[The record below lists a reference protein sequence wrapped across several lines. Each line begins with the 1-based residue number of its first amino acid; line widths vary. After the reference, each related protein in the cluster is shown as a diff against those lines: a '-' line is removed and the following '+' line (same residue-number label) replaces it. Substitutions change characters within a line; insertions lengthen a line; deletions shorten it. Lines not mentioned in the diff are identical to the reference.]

1 MVEASRITLG
11 IIPSEAITM
20 FWKFDLNTASHV
32 DKLLDKEHVTL
43 QELMD
48 EDDILQECKA
58 QNRKLLDFLCR
69 QQCMEQLVSL
79 ITQDPPLDMEE
90 KVRFKYPNTACE
102 LLTCDVPQISD
113 RLGGDESLLSLLY
126 DFLDREPPL
135 NPLLA
140 SFFSKTI
147 GNLIA
152 RKTEQVI
159 MFLKKKDKFISLVLT
174 HIGTSA
180 LMDLL
185 LRLVSC
191 VEPAGLRQEVL
202 HWLNEEKIIQR
213 LVELIHPS
221 QDEDRQSNA
230 SQTLCDIIRLGRDQS
245 NQLQE
250 APESD
255 PLLTV
260 LESVTDRQG
269 CVEQLLKNMFDGDQT
284 ESCLVSG
291 TQVLLTLL
299 ETRRAGTEGL
309 VDSFSQGLER
319 SYTVSS
325 SVLHGIEPR
334 LKDFHQLLLSPPK
347 KKAILTTIGVLE
359 EPLGNARLHGAR
371 LMAALLHTNTPSINQ
386 ELCRLNTMDLL
397 LDLFFKYTWNN
408 FLHFQVELCIAAI
421 LSHAA
426 REERA
431 EAGGPESR
439 VEPPHGNG
447 NGNRSTEAPPAAAPP
462 ENIMVTHLFQKCCLV
477 QRILEAWE
485 ANDRTQA
492 AGGMRRGNM
501 GHLTR
506 IANAVV
512 QNLERGPMQTHI
524 SEVIRD
530 CRGRWESFVEETL
543 TETNRKNTVDLV
555 STHHLPS
562 SSEDED
568 IEGAFP
574 NELSLQQAFSEY
586 QIQQMTANFV
596 DQFGFN
602 DEEFADQD
610 DNIKNVTWCPPGN
623 SKCPLAA
630 RGHPDPLSS
639 SSGTSATQLSSLLC
653 SAPFDRVAEINF
665 NIDADE
671 DSPSTALFEACCSDR
686 IQPFDD
692 EEEDDIWQGKEVHCA
707 TRGTARA
714 RFGAPHVS
722 ESHSI
727 DLEHRGRNGKTGSET
742 DRDTSR
748 EGTPPAPVKNEV
760 LPMEGESEGT
770 AWMAVFDEPG
780 NITAAT
786 PRVAKDPSTALFE
799 ACCSDRIQP
808 FDDEE
813 EDDIWQGKEVH
824 CATRGTARARFGA
837 PHVSESHSIDLEH
850 RGRNG
855 KTGSETDRDTSREGT
870 PPAPV
875 KNEVL
880 PMEGESEG
888 TAWMAV
894 FDEPGN
900 ITAATPRVAK
910 DVGSSVWAASA
921 TAPEEKG
928 WAKFTDFQPFCCS
941 ESRPRCSSPVDIERS
956 HAEDGQSQGSEKAFG
971 PASPCAWNVCVTRKA
986 PLVASDSSSSGGSD
1000 SEEDEQKAASTLE
1013 AVSRGPGRET
1023 PLLPR
1028 TVEAVVGRA
1037 DHTDSR
1043 QPDPVCPAPAEVNT
1057 ALAMATTTTLSKAGS
1072 PVPAAS
1078 AMAVEVPP
1086 GPIMAVTTAAPA
1098 IVAGPGPGDSD
1109 KGQALEHQP
1118 G

>member
-1 MVEASRITLG
+1 
-11 IIPSEAITM
+11 M
-20 FWKFDLNTASHV
+20 FWKFDLNTTSHV

-58 QNRKLLDFLCR
+58 QNQKLLDFLCR
-69 QQCMEQLVSL
+69 QQCMEELVSL

-90 KVRFKYPNTACE
+90 K
-102 LLTCDVPQISD
+102 ISD
-113 RLGGDESLLSLLY
+113 RLGEDESLLNLLY
-126 DFLDREPPL
+126 DFLDQEPPL

-159 MFLKKKDKFISLVLT
+159 MFLKKKDKFISLMLK

-185 LRLVSC
+185 LHLVSC
-191 VEPAGLRQEVL
+191 VEPVGLRQEVL

-213 LVELIHPS
+213 LVELIHPH

-230 SQTLCDIIRLGRDQS
+230 SQALCDIIRLGRDQGS
-245 NQLQE
+245 QLQE
-250 APESD
+250 AVEPD
-255 PLLTV
+255 PLLV
-260 LESVTDRQG
+260 ALESQD

-291 TQVLLTLL
+291 MQVLLALL
-299 ETRRAGTEGL
+299 EPRRVGTEGL

-319 SYTVSS
+319 PYSVSS
-325 SVLHGIEPR
+325 SILQGIEPW
-334 LKDFHQLLLSPPK
+334 LKNFHQLLLNPPK

-426 REERA
+426 REEQA
-431 EAGGPESR
+431 EASGSDGKA
-439 VEPPHGNG
+439 EPLRGSGDGNEKLE
-447 NGNRSTEAPPAAAPP
+447 TPPSSHPSSSLP
-462 ENIMVTHLFQKCCLV
+462 ENMMVTHLFQKCCLV

-485 ANDRTQA
+485 ANDHTQA

-512 QNLERGPMQTHI
+512 QNLEQGPVQTHI
-524 SEVIRD
+524 SEVIRGLPAD

-543 TETNRKNTVDLV
+543 METNRRNTVDLV
-555 STHHLPS
+555 STHHLHS

-568 IEGAFP
+568 IEGTFP

-610 DNIKNVTWCPPGN
+610 DNIN
-623 SKCPLAA
+623 
-630 RGHPDPLSS
+630 
-639 SSGTSATQLSSLLC
+639 
-653 SAPFDRVAEINF
+653 APFDRIAEINF
-665 NIDADE
+665 NIEADE
-671 DSPSTALFEACCSDR
+671 DSPSAALFEACCSDR

-692 EEEDDIWQGKEVHCA
+692 DEEEDIWEDEE
-707 TRGTARA
+707 TRCTARVMARA

-722 ESHSI
+722 ENYSKNALDHGGQN
-727 DLEHRGRNGKTGSET
+727 RKAGSAAAKNMPGLAT
-742 DRDTSR
+742 PSPTQK
-748 EGTPPAPVKNEV
+748 EGPRS
-760 LPMEGESEGT
+760 ESDSAGT
-770 AWMAVFDEPG
+770 TWTAVFDEPV
-780 NITAAT
+780 NLTSAA
-786 PRVAKDPSTALFE
+786 PAA
-799 ACCSDRIQP
+799 
-808 FDDEE
+808 
-813 EDDIWQGKEVH
+813 
-824 CATRGTARARFGA
+824 AR
-837 PHVSESHSIDLEH
+837 
-850 RGRNG
+850 
-855 KTGSETDRDTSREGT
+855 
-870 PPAPV
+870 
-875 KNEVL
+875 
-880 PMEGESEG
+880 
-888 TAWMAV
+888 
-894 FDEPGN
+894 
-900 ITAATPRVAK
+900 
-910 DVGSSVWAASA
+910 DVGSSVWAAGPS
-921 TAPEEKG
+921 APEEKG

-941 ESRPRCSSPVDIERS
+941 ESGPRCSSPVDVEHS
-956 HAEDGQSQGSEKAFG
+956 PAVGGQSPGTEKAFG
-971 PASPCAWNVCVTRKA
+971 PTSPCAWNVCVTRKA

-1000 SEEDEQKAASTLE
+1000 SEDDEKAAAGNVE
-1013 AVSRGPGRET
+1013 AVCTGHGGKPSP
-1023 PLLPR
+1023 LPR
-1028 TVEAVVGRA
+1028 TEEAAAGRA
-1037 DHTDSR
+1037 EGNDST
-1043 QPDPVCPAPAEVNT
+1043 VLAPACSASSEVTVST
-1057 ALAMATTTTLSKAGS
+1057 AVATTAPSKAGPPTATVVS
-1072 PVPAAS
+1072 SSVAIA
-1078 AMAVEVPP
+1078 VPP

-1098 IVAGPGPGDSD
+1098 IVATLGTMTKDRKTDTLPEGAALNGPV
-1109 KGQALEHQP
+1109 
-1118 G
+1118 

>member
-1 MVEASRITLG
+1 
-11 IIPSEAITM
+11 M
-20 FWKFDLNTASHV
+20 FWKFDLNTTSHV

-58 QNRKLLDFLCR
+58 QNQKLLDFLCR
-69 QQCMEQLVSL
+69 QQCMEELVSL

-126 DFLDREPPL
+126 DFLDHEPPL

-159 MFLKKKDKFISLVLT
+159 TFLKKKDKFISLVLK

-202 HWLNEEKIIQR
+202 HWLKEEKVIQR

-230 SQTLCDIIRLGRDQS
+230 SQTLCDIVRLGRDQGS
-245 NQLQE
+245 QLQE
-250 APESD
+250 ALEPD
-255 PLLTV
+255 PLLTA
-260 LESVTDRQG
+260 LESRQD
-269 CVEQLLKNMFDGDQT
+269 CVEQLLKNMFDGDRT

-299 ETRRAGTEGL
+299 ETRRVGTEGL

-334 LKDFHQLLLSPPK
+334 LKDFHQLLLNPPK

-426 REERA
+426 REDRTEASGSESRA
-431 EAGGPESR
+431 EPLHE
-439 VEPPHGNG
+439 
-447 NGNRSTEAPPAAAPP
+447 NGNRSLETPQPPTSLPD
-462 ENIMVTHLFQKCCLV
+462 NTMVTHLFQKCCLV

-485 ANDRTQA
+485 ANDHTQA

-512 QNLERGPMQTHI
+512 QNLERGPVQTHI
-524 SEVIRD
+524 SEVIRGD
-530 CRGRWESFVEETL
+530 CRLR
-543 TETNRKNTVDLV
+543 
-555 STHHLPS
+555 LPS
-562 SSEDED
+562 
-568 IEGAFP
+568 AR
-574 NELSLQQAFSEY
+574 QQVLTALTVRDPVAAFSDY
-586 QIQQMTANFV
+586 QIQQMAASFV

-610 DNIKNVTWCPPGN
+610 DNIN
-623 SKCPLAA
+623 
-630 RGHPDPLSS
+630 
-639 SSGTSATQLSSLLC
+639 
-653 SAPFDRVAEINF
+653 APFDRIAEINF

-671 DSPSTALFEACCSDR
+671 DSPSAALFEACCSDR

-692 EEEDDIWQGKEVHCA
+692 DEDEDIWEDSDTRCA
-707 TRGTARA
+707 TRVMARA
-714 RFGAPHVS
+714 RFGAPHAS
-722 ESHSI
+722 ESCSKNGP
-727 DLEHRGRNGKTGSET
+727 ERGGQDGKASSEAHG
-742 DRDTSR
+742 DAP
-748 EGTPPAPVKNEV
+748 GAGAPPAPGKKAAPPV
-760 LPMEGESEGT
+760 EGDSEGAMWT
-770 AWMAVFDEPG
+770 AVFEEPA
-780 NITAAT
+780 NSTPTA
-786 PRVAKDPSTALFE
+786 PGVCVWVGCWQE
-799 ACCSDRIQP
+799 AAACER
-808 FDDEE
+808 
-813 EDDIWQGKEVH
+813 
-824 CATRGTARARFGA
+824 
-837 PHVSESHSIDLEH
+837 PHVWGPYGQG
-850 RGRNG
+850 GRA
-855 KTGSETDRDTSREGT
+855 SW
-870 PPAPV
+870 PL
-875 KNEVL
+875 L
-880 PMEGESEG
+880 PHW
-888 TAWMAV
+888 TAQASSFAV
-894 FDEPGN
+894 
-900 ITAATPRVAK
+900 
-910 DVGSSVWAASA
+910 S
-921 TAPEEKG
+921 
-928 WAKFTDFQPFCCS
+928 
-941 ESRPRCSSPVDIERS
+941 
-956 HAEDGQSQGSEKAFG
+956 

-986 PLVASDSSSSGGSD
+986 PLLASNSSSSVGSD
-1000 SEEDEQKAASTLE
+1000 SEDDYQKAASAVD
-1013 AVSRGPGRET
+1013 AVSRGPGREAP
-1023 PLLPR
+1023 PLPTVAR
-1028 TVEAVVGRA
+1028 TEEAVGRA
-1037 DHTDSR
+1037 ECPDSR
-1043 QPDPVCPAPAEVNT
+1043 LLDPACPAPKEVT
-1057 ALAMATTTTLSKAGS
+1057 AAPAVAAVAITTALSKAGPAIPTPAVS
-1072 PVPAAS
+1072 SAVAVAVPL
-1078 AMAVEVPP
+1078 
-1086 GPIMAVTTAAPA
+1086 GPIMAVTTAPAMVATLGTVTKDRKTDAPPEGA
-1098 IVAGPGPGDSD
+1098 ALNGPV
-1109 KGQALEHQP
+1109 
-1118 G
+1118 

>member
-1 MVEASRITLG
+1 
-11 IIPSEAITM
+11 M
-20 FWKFDLNTASHV
+20 FWKFDLNTTSHV

-58 QNRKLLDFLCR
+58 QNQKLLDFLCR

-79 ITQDPPLDMEE
+79 ITQEPPLDMEE

-126 DFLDREPPL
+126 DFLDHEPPL

-159 MFLKKKDKFISLVLT
+159 TFLKKKDKFISLVLK

-202 HWLNEEKIIQR
+202 HWLNEEKVIQR

-221 QDEDRQSNA
+221 EDEDRQSNA
-230 SQTLCDIIRLGRDQS
+230 AQTLCDIVRLGRDQGS
-245 NQLQE
+245 QLQE
-250 APESD
+250 ALEPD
-255 PLLTV
+255 PLLTA
-260 LESVTDRQG
+260 LESRQD
-269 CVEQLLKNMFDGDQT
+269 CVEQLLKNMFDGDRT

-299 ETRRAGTEGL
+299 ETRRIGTEGL

-334 LKDFHQLLLSPPK
+334 LKDFHQLLLNPPK

-426 REERA
+426 HEERT
-431 EAGGPESR
+431 EASGSDSGA
-439 VEPPHGNG
+439 EPPRE
-447 NGNRSTEAPPAAAPP
+447 NGNRSLETPQLATSPPDST
-462 ENIMVTHLFQKCCLV
+462 MVTHLFQKCCLV

-485 ANDRTQA
+485 ANDHTQA

-512 QNLERGPMQTHI
+512 QNLERGPVQTHI
-524 SEVIRD
+524 SEVIRGLPAD

-543 TETNRKNTVDLV
+543 TETNRRNTVDLV
-555 STHHLPS
+555 STHHLHS

-574 NELSLQQAFSEY
+574 NELSLQQAFSDY

-610 DNIKNVTWCPPGN
+610 DNIN
-623 SKCPLAA
+623 
-630 RGHPDPLSS
+630 
-639 SSGTSATQLSSLLC
+639 
-653 SAPFDRVAEINF
+653 APFDRIAEINF

-671 DSPSTALFEACCSDR
+671 DSPSAALFEACCSDR

-692 EEEDDIWQGKEVHCA
+692 DEDEDIWEDSDTLCA
-707 TRGTARA
+707 TRVTARA
-714 RFGAPHVS
+714 RFGAPHAS
-722 ESHSI
+722 ESCSKNS
-727 DLEHRGRNGKTGSET
+727 LECRSQ
-742 DRDTSR
+742 DRKASSGDGDVP
-748 EGTPPAPVKNEV
+748 GTHAPPAPGKNEAPPV
-760 LPMEGESEGT
+760 EGDSEAGAT
-770 AWMAVFDEPG
+770 WTAVFDEPA
-780 NITAAT
+780 NSM
-786 PRVAKDPSTALFE
+786 PM
-799 ACCSDRIQP
+799 
-808 FDDEE
+808 
-813 EDDIWQGKEVH
+813 
-824 CATRGTARARFGA
+824 A
-837 PHVSESHSIDLEH
+837 PGVV
-850 RGRNG
+850 R
-855 KTGSETDRDTSREGT
+855 
-870 PPAPV
+870 
-875 KNEVL
+875 
-880 PMEGESEG
+880 
-888 TAWMAV
+888 
-894 FDEPGN
+894 
-900 ITAATPRVAK
+900 
-910 DVGSSVWAASA
+910 DVGSSVWAAGTS
-921 TAPEEKG
+921 APEEKG

-941 ESRPRCSSPVDIERS
+941 ESGPRCSSPVDTECS
-956 HAEDGQSQGSEKAFG
+956 HAKGSRIQGPEKA
-971 PASPCAWNVCVTRKA
+971 CTR
-986 PLVASDSSSSGGSD
+986 V
-1000 SEEDEQKAASTLE
+1000 Q
-1013 AVSRGPGRET
+1013 
-1023 PLLPR
+1023 
-1028 TVEAVVGRA
+1028 
-1037 DHTDSR
+1037 
-1043 QPDPVCPAPAEVNT
+1043 
-1057 ALAMATTTTLSKAGS
+1057 ATGC
-1072 PVPAAS
+1072 
-1078 AMAVEVPP
+1078 M
-1086 GPIMAVTTAAPA
+1086 
-1098 IVAGPGPGDSD
+1098 
-1109 KGQALEHQP
+1109 
-1118 G
+1118 

>member
-1 MVEASRITLG
+1 
-11 IIPSEAITM
+11 M
-20 FWKFDLNTASHV
+20 FWKFDLNTTSHV
-32 DKLLDKEHVTL
+32 DKLLDKEDVTL
-43 QELMD
+43 RELLD
-48 EDDILQECKA
+48 EDDVLQECKA
-58 QNRKLLDFLCR
+58 QNQKLLGFLCR
-69 QQCMEQLVSL
+69 QQCMEELVSL

-102 LLTCDVPQISD
+102 LLTCDVPQIND
-113 RLGGDESLLSLLY
+113 RLGGDETLLNLLY
-126 DFLDREPPL
+126 DFLDHEPPL

-159 MFLKKKDKFISLVLT
+159 LFLKKKDRFVSLVLQ

-230 SQTLCDIIRLGRDQS
+230 SQTLCDIVRLGREQAS
-245 NQLQE
+245 QLQE
-250 APESD
+250 APEPD

-260 LESVTDRQG
+260 LESQD

-309 VDSFSQGLER
+309 VDSFSQGPEGLC
-319 SYTVSS
+319 TVSS
-325 SVLHGIEPR
+325 SILHGIEPR

-386 ELCRLNTMDLL
+386 ELCRLNTMGLL

-426 REERA
+426 REDRA
-431 EAGGPESR
+431 EASGLEGR
-439 VEPPHGNG
+439 VELLPGSGDP
-447 NGNRSTEAPPAAAPP
+447 EAPQPAASRP
-462 ENIMVTHLFQKCCLV
+462 ENTMVTHLFQKCCLV

-485 ANDRTQA
+485 ANDHAQA

-524 SEVIRD
+524 SEVIRGALV
-530 CRGRWESFVEETL
+530 CSRGLLIPE
-543 TETNRKNTVDLV
+543 V
-555 STHHLPS
+555 STHHLHP

-568 IEGAFP
+568 MEGVFP

-586 QIQQMTANFV
+586 QVQQMTATFV

-610 DNIKNVTWCPPGN
+610 DSVN
-623 SKCPLAA
+623 
-630 RGHPDPLSS
+630 
-639 SSGTSATQLSSLLC
+639 
-653 SAPFDRVAEINF
+653 APFDRIAEINF
-665 NIDADE
+665 SIDADE
-671 DSPSTALFEACCSDR
+671 DSPSAALFEACCSDH

-692 EEEDDIWQGKEVHCA
+692 DEEDDIWEDKETHCTA
-707 TRGTARA
+707 RVTARA
-714 RFGAPHVS
+714 RFGGPHTS
-722 ESHSI
+722 ESCSKNG
-727 DLEHRGRNGKTGSET
+727 LERGGQDRKEGLEADKDVALAGAPLASAQKEGPRLEGGSEAGA
-742 DRDTSR
+742 S
-748 EGTPPAPVKNEV
+748 
-760 LPMEGESEGT
+760 
-770 AWMAVFDEPG
+770 WAVFEETVNSPVPVPG
-780 NITAAT
+780 
-786 PRVAKDPSTALFE
+786 VA
-799 ACCSDRIQP
+799 
-808 FDDEE
+808 
-813 EDDIWQGKEVH
+813 V
-824 CATRGTARARFGA
+824 
-837 PHVSESHSIDLEH
+837 
-850 RGRNG
+850 
-855 KTGSETDRDTSREGT
+855 
-870 PPAPV
+870 
-875 KNEVL
+875 
-880 PMEGESEG
+880 
-888 TAWMAV
+888 
-894 FDEPGN
+894 
-900 ITAATPRVAK
+900 
-910 DVGSSVWAASA
+910 DVGSGVWASSTPSPSA
-921 TAPEEKG
+921 LEEKG

-941 ESRPRCSSPVDIERS
+941 ESGPRCSSPVDTGHGGAQDSLTQGPERTL
-956 HAEDGQSQGSEKAFG
+956 G
-971 PASPCAWNVCVTRKA
+971 PASPCAWNACVTRKA
-986 PLVASDSSSSGGSD
+986 PPVVSDNT
-1000 SEEDEQKAASTLE
+1000 EDEQKMAGALE
-1013 AVSRGPGRET
+1013 TVSMGPSRET
-1023 PLLPR
+1023 PLLPAS
-1028 TVEAVVGRA
+1028 VPRA
-1037 DHTDSR
+1037 ECTASTLS
-1043 QPDPVCPAPAEVNT
+1043 DPTSPAPAEATFTPAV
-1057 ALAMATTTTLSKAGS
+1057 AVPPEAAVAATTAPGKASPAPATL
-1072 PVPAAS
+1072 PVAPVLS
-1078 AMAVEVPP
+1078 GAVPT
-1086 GPIMAVTTAAPA
+1086 GPVAAVTTAAPSTCTAA
-1098 IVAGPGPGDSD
+1098 ILGTATKDRKMDAPPPAGATLNGPV
-1109 KGQALEHQP
+1109 
-1118 G
+1118 